1 MFALFGV
8 SWVLSSSVRETLLA
22 WHDSCVGMKRKK
34 AWGVAP
40 LCLFW
45 TIWKE
50 INRRPFENEELKNL
64 FSCNLFSWCK
74 TYIFEALCPFVIY
87 QLVGSSL
94 KEGIVF
100 CLPLLFWPSFGS
112 HCIHLVY
119 FGVLPFLRF

>member
-64 FSCNLFSWCK
+64 FSCNLFSWSK
-74 TYIFEALCPFVIY
+74 TYIFVGPMSLCDLSIGWVLTKGRNSF
-87 QLVGSSL
+87 
-94 KEGIVF
+94 
-100 CLPLLFWPSFGS
+100 LFTS
-112 HCIHLVY
+112 
-119 FGVLPFLRF
+119 PFLAIFW